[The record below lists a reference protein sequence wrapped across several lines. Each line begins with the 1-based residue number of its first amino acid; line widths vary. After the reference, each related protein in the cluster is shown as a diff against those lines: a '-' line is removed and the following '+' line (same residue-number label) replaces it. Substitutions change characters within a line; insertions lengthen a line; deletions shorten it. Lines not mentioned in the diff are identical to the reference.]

1 MREKKLLKEF
11 FRYVSQN
18 VLGMIGLSCYILAD
32 TFFIARGLGTKGL
45 TALNLAIPVY
55 SFVNG
60 CGLMLGMGGATK
72 YSIFRGKKEDKK
84 GNQIFFHAAA
94 FALVFAAVFML
105 TGIFLSDRLALVLG
119 ADREVFDMTRV
130 YLRVILLFSPAFL
143 FNDIFVCFVRNDGN
157 PRLSMIAMLLG
168 SFSNIILDYI
178 FIFPLNLGIFG
189 AVLATGFAPVI
200 SMCILSKHLRS
211 KDCHFRL
218 EKAPFSPGMLANIL
232 SLGVPS
238 LVTEVASGIV
248 ILVFNTLILTLQG
261 NVGVAAY
268 GVVANLSLVV
278 TSIYTGVAQGMQ
290 PILSRAYGKGEKEN
304 IRNILKYA
312 GLTVLFLSC
321 FIYGI
326 FLLGAGP
333 ITSLFNSEKNR
344 ELQQIAVTG
353 LKLYFTSAPFMGQ
366 NIILST
372 YFTSTEKALPAQGI
386 SLSRGFFLILPVAF
400 LSARFLGMTGIWL
413 SCPVTELIVSVM
425 GMLLYL
431 KNRAGIPRTKK
442 ISSF

>member
-1 MREKKLLKEF
+1 MREKTLLKEF

-84 GNQIFFHAAA
+84 GNQIFFHAVA

-130 YLRVILLFSPAFL
+130 YLRVILLFSPAFI

-157 PRLSMIAMLLG
+157 PKLSMIAMLLG

-178 FIFPLNLGIFG
+178 FIFPLNLGILG

-211 KDCHFRL
+211 EDCHFHL
-218 EKAPFSPGMLANIL
+218 EKATFSPGIAGKHPLPWG
-232 SLGVPS
+232 SLPDHGSCLRHSDPGLQHHYPYIAGECGRRRLRRGGKS
-238 LVTEVASGIV
+238 LPGGD
-248 ILVFNTLILTLQG
+248 LCLHRHRPG
-261 NVGVAAY
+261 YAAHFKPCLRE
-268 GVVANLSLVV
+268 G
-278 TSIYTGVAQGMQ
+278 
-290 PILSRAYGKGEKEN
+290 GK
-304 IRNILKYA
+304 RKY
-312 GLTVLFLSC
+312 
-321 FIYGI
+321 
-326 FLLGAGP
+326 P
-333 ITSLFNSEKNR
+333 K
-344 ELQQIAVTG
+344 
-353 LKLYFTSAPFMGQ
+353 YF
-366 NIILST
+366 
-372 YFTSTEKALPAQGI
+372 
-386 SLSRGFFLILPVAF
+386 
-400 LSARFLGMTGIWL
+400 
-413 SCPVTELIVSVM
+413 
-425 GMLLYL
+425 
-431 KNRAGIPRTKK
+431 
-442 ISSF
+442 

>member
-1 MREKKLLKEF
+1 MREKTLLKEF

-60 CGLMLGMGGATK
+60 CGLMLGIGGATK

-84 GNQIFFHAAA
+84 GNQIFFHAVA

-157 PRLSMIAMLLG
+157 PKLSMIAMLLG

-178 FIFPLNLGIFG
+178 FIFPLNLGILG

-211 KDCHFRL
+211 EDCHFHM
-218 EKAPFSPGMLANIL
+218 EKAPFSPGLLANIL

-238 LVTEVASGIV
+238 LITEVASGIV
-248 ILVFNTLILTLQG
+248 ILAFNTIILTLQG

-278 TSIYTGVAQGMQ
+278 TSVYTGIAQGMQ

-321 FIYGI
+321 FVYGI
-326 FLLGAGP
+326 FLLGAAP
-333 ITSLFNSEKNR
+333 ITSLFNSEKNG
-344 ELQQIAVTG
+344 ELQRIAVTG
-353 LKLYFTSAPFMGQ
+353 LKLYFTSAPFMGL

-386 SLSRGFFLILPVAF
+386 SLSRGFFLILPAAF
-400 LSARFLGMTGIWL
+400 LSARFFGMTGIWL

-425 GMLLYL
+425 GILFYQKNFFFL
-431 KNRAGIPRTKK
+431 K
-442 ISSF
+442 